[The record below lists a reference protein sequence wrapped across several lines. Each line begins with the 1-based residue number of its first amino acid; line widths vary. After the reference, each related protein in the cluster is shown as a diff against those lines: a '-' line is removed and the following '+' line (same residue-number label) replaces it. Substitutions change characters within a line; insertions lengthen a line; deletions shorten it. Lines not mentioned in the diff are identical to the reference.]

1 MCVCVCVR
9 ESACVSQL
17 LTMTR
22 MFASNS
28 VHTSFSTALAP
39 REGGTKLEWRR
50 GRREG
55 EDGEGGKEG
64 RGKEVRKG
72 GGRGI

>member
-1 MCVCVCVR
+1 MCVVCVCEWCVCVR

-28 VHTSFSTALAP
+28 AHTAFQTVLVP
-39 REGGTKLEWRR
+39 REGGTKLGWRR

-55 EDGEGGKEG
+55 EDGEGGKREEG
-64 RGKEVRKG
+64 KR
-72 GGRGI
+72 